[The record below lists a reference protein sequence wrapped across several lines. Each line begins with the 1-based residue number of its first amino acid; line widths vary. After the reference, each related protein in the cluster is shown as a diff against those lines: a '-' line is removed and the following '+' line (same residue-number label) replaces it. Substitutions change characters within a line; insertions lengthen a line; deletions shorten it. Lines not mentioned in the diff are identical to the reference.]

1 MSLLL
6 TKLVR
11 NRDAFRGVLVDV
23 AVCVNHKPIQFL
35 LLFLVLQLAGHW
47 PAPPTKPLPPD
58 PIPSESKM
66 QCKVEGAF
74 AAICHV

>member
-1 MSLLL
+1 MY
-6 TKLVR
+6 
-11 NRDAFRGVLVDV
+11 RGVLVDV
-23 AVCVNHKPIQFL
+23 AVCDIHKPMQIL

-66 QCKVEGAF
+66 QCKVEGAV
-74 AAICHV
+74 AASCHV